1 MGKFSYESDLA
12 QICFD
17 CAVRSGRVN
26 NIYFA
31 GNPVKRFFIRRNFNH
46 VLSGLGYV
54 ARRGKCLDFGP
65 GMGIML
71 PALAKEFKHVVAI
84 DIDENQLNS
93 ANTLV
98 SRCEIDNVEF
108 ILGKEENELGIFE
121 DSAFDCII
129 ADNVLEHIES
139 TELIISEFYRILSD
153 SGVLIVSLPSQ
164 NVIYRMFE
172 SKDDGHVLRTYR
184 QIINLIGKFRSQY
197 SRFNEFDV
205 FPFFKTFALTK

>member
-12 QICFD
+12 RLCFD

-26 NIYFA
+26 NLYFA
-31 GNPVKRFFIRRNFNH
+31 GNPVKTFFIRRNFNH

-54 ARRGKCLDFGP
+54 AHRGKCLDFGP

-71 PALAKEFKHVVAI
+71 PALAREFKHVIAI

-98 SRCEIDNVEF
+98 SNCEIDNVEF

-164 NVIYRMFE
+164 NAIYRMFE
-172 SKDDGHVLRTYR
+172 NKDDGHVLRTYS
-184 QIINLIGKFRSQY
+184 QIIDLIGKLRSHC

>member
-1 MGKFSYESDLA
+1 M
-12 QICFD
+12 
-17 CAVRSGRVN
+17 
-26 NIYFA
+26 
-31 GNPVKRFFIRRNFNH
+31 
-46 VLSGLGYV
+46 GYV

-153 SGVLIVSLPSQ
+153 SGVLIVSVPSQ
-164 NVIYRMFE
+164 NAIYRMFE
-172 SKDDGHVLRTYR
+172 NKDDGHVLRTYS
-184 QIINLIGKFRSQY
+184 QIIEFIGKFRSQY

>member
-12 QICFD
+12 RLCFD

-26 NIYFA
+26 NLYFA
-31 GNPVKRFFIRRNFNH
+31 GNPVKTFFIRRNFNH

-54 ARRGKCLDFGP
+54 AHRGKCLDFGP

-71 PALAKEFKHVVAI
+71 PALAREFKHVIAI

-98 SRCEIDNVEF
+98 SNCEIDNVEF

-164 NVIYRMFE
+164 NAIYRMFE
-172 SKDDGHVLRTYR
+172 NKDDGHVLRTYS
-184 QIINLIGKFRSQY
+184 QIIDLIGKFRSHY